1 MYHLFKEDPWGNRI
15 PYLSVSKKVVADE
28 LLKDKQIGITKVV
41 EVPRS
46 KSTIILM

>member
-1 MYHLFKEDPWGNRI
+1 MYHLFREDPWGNRI
-15 PYLSVSKKVVADE
+15 PYLSVSDE
-28 LLKDKQIGITKVV
+28 KTATRLAKDGSLAITKVV

>member
-1 MYHLFKEDPWGNRI
+1 MYHLFKDDLWGNKV
-15 PYLSVSKKVVADE
+15 PYLSVSDKKTATHLMKDVE
-28 LLKDKQIGITKVV
+28 LAITKVV

>member
-1 MYHLFKEDPWGNRI
+1 MFHLFKDDPWGNKI
-15 PYLSVSKKVVADE
+15 PYMTVSDE
-28 LLKDKQIGITKVV
+28 RTATRLMENCSTAVTKVV

>member
-1 MYHLFKEDPWGNRI
+1 MYHLFKDDLWGNKV
-15 PYLSVSKKVVADE
+15 PYLTVSDE
-28 LLKDKQIGITKVV
+28 RTATRLMKDDRIAITKVV